1 MLESHKILA
10 YLLIVVVSGL
20 STGSHAGTDCSID
33 VSIACGKTP
42 SATFAGDGRLWA
54 TFVQG
59 QHVYV
64 SYSDDRGTAFSAP
77 VKVNPHPEDI
87 YTNGENRP
95 KIRLGK
101 DGQIYLSWTEKTR
114 GMHTGNI
121 RFSYSHDGGKSFEHP
136 RTVNN
141 DGLLTS
147 HRFDQLYVSPS
158 GLVYL
163 AWLDKRDQVRARSSG
178 EKYTGSAAYYAVSTD
193 FGQSFGENFKLAD
206 HSCECCR
213 MAIAPAGEDEAVVLW
228 RHIFNANTR
237 DHAIALLSADGKA
250 GEFSRAT
257 YDNWQIDACPHHG
270 PDLAYSA
277 PGTYHMAWFSDG
289 DDQKGIYYG
298 QYNFSDGGVA
308 SVRAIDSGPGAS
320 HPQVLELAGHVFFVW
335 KTFDGERTRIQM
347 IESLDKGET
356 WSAPRTVASTDAGS
370 DHPILVKYADR
381 LFLSWHVEQSYRFEQ
396 LWPAAGNRTKG
407 D

>member
-1 MLESHKILA
+1 MLESRKILA
-10 YLLIVVVSGL
+10 YLLIVVAPGL
-20 STGSHAGTDCSID
+20 STGSHAETDCSTD
-33 VSIACGKTP
+33 VSIHCGKTP
-42 SATFAGDGRLWA
+42 SATFASDGRLWA

-64 SYSDDRGTAFSAP
+64 SYSDNQGAAFSAP
-77 VKVNPHPEDI
+77 VTVNPHPEDI

-95 KIRLGK
+95 KIRLGN

-121 RFSYSHDGGKSFEHP
+121 RFSYSHNSGKSFEQP

-147 HRFDQLYVSPS
+147 HRFDQLHVSPS

-178 EKYTGSAAYYAVSTD
+178 EKYTGSAVYYAVSTD
-193 FGQSFGENFKLAD
+193 SGQSFGKNFKLAD

-213 MAIAPAGEDEAVVLW
+213 LAIAPAGADGAAVLW
-228 RHIFNANTR
+228 RHIFNASTR
-237 DHAIALLSADGKA
+237 DHAIALLSADGKV
-250 GEFSRAT
+250 GDFNRAT
-257 YDNWQIDACPHHG
+257 YDNWQIEACPHHG
-270 PDLAYSA
+270 PDLAYSM

-298 QYNFSDGGVA
+298 RYNFSDGSVA
-308 SVRAIDSGPGAS
+308 SVRAIDSEPGAS
-320 HPQVLELAGHVFFVW
+320 HPQVVELAGHVFFVW
-335 KTFDGERTRIQM
+335 KTFDGDRTRVQM

-356 WSAPRTVASTDAGS
+356 WSALRTVASTDADS
-370 DHPILVKYADR
+370 DYPILVKYADR

-396 LWPAAGNRTKG
+396 LWPGSDKRTKS